1 MSRYFIIS
9 SVLGITSFHL
19 LEVLVKENLYLVY
32 DVISMKLH
40 AESCQD
46 FVSLLLMVTKI
57 FQI

>member
-9 SVLGITSFHL
+9 SVLGIASFHL
-19 LEVLVKENLYLVY
+19 LKVLVKENLYLVY
-32 DVISMKLH
+32 DGISMKLH